1 MNKSALAS
9 LVATEASLTKEAAD
23 RTVNVVF
30 AVIAGHDPPL
40 HPQRRTHRSLTPSHA
55 HRQIAFWDKQG
66 VIDTLLEHGNKRR
79 EARFITAQ
87 APLN

>member
-30 AVIAGHDPPL
+30 AVIADHDPPL
-40 HPQRRTHRSLTPSHA
+40 HP
-55 HRQIAFWDKQG
+55 
-66 VIDTLLEHGNKRR
+66 
-79 EARFITAQ
+79 
-87 APLN
+87 